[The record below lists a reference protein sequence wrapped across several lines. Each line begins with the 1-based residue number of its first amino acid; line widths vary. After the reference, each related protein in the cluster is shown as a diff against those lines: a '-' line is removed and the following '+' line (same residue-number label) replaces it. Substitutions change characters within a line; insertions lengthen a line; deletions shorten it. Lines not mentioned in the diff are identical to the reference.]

1 MRKWLLIAGFL
12 ASLALFACGSEGS
25 TSTTK
30 SVAPVPSSRP
40 TSDETAAAPPK
51 PKLRVP
57 PGPPPKNLVVKV
69 LKRGSGPGAKWGQRL
84 RVRFV
89 GVSYE
94 TGKEFEVHWGKS
106 GIFDFTLGIEEV
118 RKGWDIG
125 LKGIKVGGRRELT
138 LPSRLAYGTGALLYV
153 VELVEIDPS
162 LGGRTVSVPSSG
174 N

>member
-1 MRKWLLIAGFL
+1 M
-12 ASLALFACGSEGS
+12 
-25 TSTTK
+25 
-30 SVAPVPSSRP
+30 
-40 TSDETAAAPPK
+40 
-51 PKLRVP
+51 
-57 PGPPPKNLVVKV
+57 
-69 LKRGSGPGAKWGQRL
+69 